1 MKFEIDVN
9 SLSEQNILP
18 IDGLSESIQQIITEY
33 ADVYQCP
40 RDLIVS
46 AIFTIVGS
54 TTGKKVV
61 IDSGKYRNFPCLW
74 LVIVAKSGTNKSAP
88 VKALLRPVRDVDTEN
103 YKTYKHEFKEWKEN
117 GEQGQRPS
125 FVQHLISD
133 TTPEARN
140 QVLSRN
146 PNGILLYRDE
156 IKGFLD
162 DIGRYNKSGEISQL
176 LSMFDADDVVINR
189 KTDEP
194 ILIQKPFMG
203 ILGSIQPD
211 VLHSTFG
218 SDLLINNGFNQRW
231 LFCYPNECPPTMYTD
246 SRVSKE
252 ICDAWN
258 EYIKELMAFDGQ
270 ITLHLD
276 DKAKAV
282 YIEYYNRLQQKKMDA
297 DSYMATVYSKLQ
309 IQVLRWCGIA
319 HLLGDHADMTR
330 IIPQEMEYS
339 VRCMGYF
346 ERCAER
352 VFAELTGGRK
362 QAGTT
367 PNKEQLIA
375 MAYNS
380 FNPKSKQTLA
390 DAIGVSRPLVSRAV
404 NKYPMLRCYGYDDTL
419 ETDNEEYKAENSV
432 T

>member
-1 MKFEIDVN
+1 MKFVVN
-9 SLSEQNILP
+9 SNSLCGQNILP
-18 IDGLSESIQQIITEY
+18 IDGLSESIQQIIEEHTK
-33 ADVYQCP
+33 VYQCP

-46 AIFTIVGS
+46 AIFSIVGS
-54 TTGKKVV
+54 AAGKRLV
-61 IDSGKYRNFPCLW
+61 IDSGKYRNFPLLW
-74 LVIVAKSGTNKSAP
+74 LVIVAKSGMNKSAP
-88 VKALLRPVRDVDTEN
+88 IKKLLQPVRDVDAEN
-103 YKTYKHEFKEWKEN
+103 YKTYKDGLKMWQDS
-117 GEQGQRPS
+117 GEQGQKPS
-125 FVQHLISD
+125 FVQHLICDS
-133 TTPEARN
+133 TPEARN

-146 PNGILLYRDE
+146 PNGILVFRDE
-156 IKGFLD
+156 VKGFLD

-194 ILIQKPFMG
+194 ILIQKPFMSVIG
-203 ILGSIQPD
+203 TIQPD
-211 VLHSTFG
+211 VLSSTFG
-218 SDLLINNGFNQRW
+218 SDLLMSNGFNQRW

-258 EYIKELMAFDGQ
+258 EYIKKLMEFDEQ
-270 ITLHLD
+270 ITLYFD
-276 DKAKAV
+276 DEAKAV
-282 YIEYYNRLQQKKMDA
+282 YIEYYNRLQQKKMEA
-297 DSYMATVYSKLQ
+297 DSYMASVYSKLQ

-380 FNPKSKQTLA
+380 FNPKSKQAFA

-419 ETDNEEYKAENSV
+419 EADNEEYKAENSV